1 MSNSNEVEETIE
13 TLEKNRR
20 LALRAVGSFLAVL
33 VILGGTAGFAYIM
46 KANQPEA
53 KKKEVEA
60 IPDPVVKVS
69 RVVLAEGGVQILA
82 EGVIESQRVVTLT
95 AEVSGKIIEVNPQ
108 LVPGGRVREGEV
120 LARLET
126 ADYAAAL
133 EQAKAAVADAELAIE
148 QETAKRDQSLRDWE
162 SLGKGEPS
170 SLLARK
176 PQLAS
181 ARARLESAKAEAQR
195 AARNLER
202 TVLRAPF
209 DAVVRQESVEV
220 GAVLAPGTQLATLFS
235 ERSLEVELP
244 LRLED
249 YALLQRDEQGQVQGE
264 VVLWGKLG
272 SREVEWPAQVL
283 RTTGEVERGALTAGV
298 VVGVQA
304 ADGEGEFRLP
314 PPGLFVKARLEG
326 QALSQAVVVPRE
338 AIRDGDRVAVVTEER
353 VLEFR
358 DLRVVRSTSAEVL
371 VSEGVEAGELVILTR
386 LNNASDGMTV
396 AIEED
401 SEEAPKQGEK

>member
-1 MSNSNEVEETIE
+1 MSDTNEVEETIE
-13 TLEKNRR
+13 TLEKNRK

-33 VILGGTAGFAYIM
+33 VILGVTAGFGYVLN
-46 KANQPEA
+46 ANRPQA
-53 KKKEVEA
+53 KKKEVEVA
-60 IPDPVVKVS
+60 TDPFVKVS
-69 RVVLAEGGVQILA
+69 RVVLAEGGVEILA
-82 EGVIESQRVVTLT
+82 EGVVESQRVVTLT

-108 LVPGGRVREGEV
+108 LVPGGRVSEGEV

-126 ADYAAAL
+126 ADYLAAL
-133 EQAKAAVADAELAIE
+133 EQAKATVADAELAIE
-148 QETAKRDQSLRDWE
+148 QEVAKRDQALRDWQ

-170 SLLARK
+170 SLLSRK
-176 PQLAS
+176 PQLVS
-181 ARARLESAKAEAQR
+181 ARARLQSAKAEAQR

-249 YALLQRDEQGQVQGE
+249 YALLQRDEQGRVQGA
-264 VVLWGKLG
+264 VILLGTLG

-298 VVGVQA
+298 VVGVQG

-326 QALSQAVVVPRE
+326 QALSHAVVVPRE
-338 AIRDGDRVAVVTEER
+338 AIRDGDRVAVANEGGI
-353 VLEFR
+353 LEFR
-358 DLRVVRSTSAEVL
+358 NLKVVRSTSSEVL
-371 VSEGVEAGELVILTR
+371 VTEGVKEGEQVILTR
-386 LNNASDGMTV
+386 LSNASEGLKV
-396 AIEED
+396 SIEEEQKEPP
-401 SEEAPKQGEK
+401 SEEGK